1 MSAPLQR
8 GSALACIALAL
19 VACKP
24 ADPGVAPATPAPPAA
39 SSPASDAA
47 SRAEAGDAAAQLAA
61 VGELR
66 IGAPFGKAPG
76 DAAFKSAGMREVMEG
91 DCEYYERGTLPEG
104 MSMMVIADRIARFD
118 VDGEGDPGVRVDA
131 RPAAA
136 PPIPFG
142 LWVGMDAAEA
152 KKRLPAGVV
161 VSPHAYVSPDGD
173 YLTWTDKRANLALRL
188 ETLGGVVTSIYW
200 GQPDAVELIEGCA

>member
-1 MSAPLQR
+1 MMR
-8 GSALACIALAL
+8 GSAVACIALAL
-19 VACKP
+19 AACKP
-24 ADPGVAPATPAPPAA
+24 VEPEATPAPAATPAPPAA
-39 SSPASDAA
+39 SAPAPGTTPPAA
-47 SRAEAGDAAAQLAA
+47 DAAAQLAA

-66 IGAPFGKAPG
+66 VGAPFGDAPG
-76 DAAFKSAGMREVMEG
+76 DKAFKSAGMREVMEG
-91 DCEYYERGTLPEG
+91 DCEYYDRGTLPEG

-118 VDGEGDPGVRVDA
+118 VDGEGEPGVRVDA

-136 PPIPFG
+136 PPVPFG

-188 ETLGGVVTSIYW
+188 ETLNGVVTSIYW